1 MLIQQTKE
9 QLHTLKLAGMLDA
22 LEQQLAQQQT
32 HELAFEERLALL
44 VERELLYRE
53 NRRVVENLVDDRL
66 ILDSGDYLGFSS
78 ALLAD

>member
-22 LEQQLAQQQT
+22 LKQQLAQPQT

-44 VERELLYRE
+44 VERELLY
-53 NRRVVENLVDDRL
+53 
-66 ILDSGDYLGFSS
+66 
-78 ALLAD
+78 